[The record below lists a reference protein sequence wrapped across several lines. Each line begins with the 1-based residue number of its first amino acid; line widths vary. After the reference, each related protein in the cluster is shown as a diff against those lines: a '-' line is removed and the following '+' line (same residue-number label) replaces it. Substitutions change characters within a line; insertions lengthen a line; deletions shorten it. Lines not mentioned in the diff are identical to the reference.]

1 MRDVERRGFGASKKR
16 GSTGELA
23 LQESSD
29 LLARPRAGVG
39 RGRGGCCLF
48 LPSLSESQFGS
59 STVTLLVGSLDG
71 FSILLTCGRC
81 TYAPRSQANG
91 KIFQRVKGVATPSSP
106 FTHTR
111 GPPFALVHI
120 ARYCVEAPS
129 VRGPASRACVRP
141 SGMLIRTRAVIAL
154 AQPSK
159 PEQMDPEGE
168 SIMFNAFRA
177 HIDAHLN
184 TLRRNQQL
192 PLEAGPSNPE
202 REVANPAARYTPA
215 RWLLMSCYEVA
226 HAEEFYQIK
235 RDRREAMAV
244 ALFARL
250 TGDKRLLNLT
260 ATESLALY
268 EEAAAAYR
276 RAGQLAAIRPAK
288 TKADVAAKEAL
299 LKNLAQWLCAS
310 PDTMAMV
317 GRHEP
322 RLRTPTS
329 RPTPASAGR
338 HYGFKMRVQMREQR
352 KPATPIIP
360 VFVPLG
366 SAVVPQPYGRA
377 AYPPDRNEL
386 GRIQFDIKYAQ

>member
-91 KIFQRVKGVATPSSP
+91 KNLSKSKRSRDSLRHRS
-106 FTHTR
+106 HTR
-111 GPPFALVHI
+111 EDSFCPACSVE
-120 ARYCVEAPS
+120 AEAPS

>member
-1 MRDVERRGFGASKKR
+1 MRKNFR
-16 GSTGELA
+16 GSRHFTG
-23 LQESSD
+23 
-29 LLARPRAGVG
+29 
-39 RGRGGCCLF
+39 
-48 LPSLSESQFGS
+48 
-59 STVTLLVGSLDG
+59 
-71 FSILLTCGRC
+71 
-81 TYAPRSQANG
+81 
-91 KIFQRVKGVATPSSP
+91 
-106 FTHTR
+106 TR
-111 GPPFALVHI
+111 GESAPVNRPSARRQPP
-120 ARYCVEAPS
+120 
-129 VRGPASRACVRP
+129 ACVRT

-154 AQPSK
+154 AQPSQ

-226 HAEEFYQIK
+226 HAEELYQIK

-299 LKNLAQWLCAS
+299 LKNLARWLCAP

-377 AYPPDRNEL
+377 AYPPDKNEL
-386 GRIQFDIKYAQ
+386 GRIQFDLKFSK

>member
-1 MRDVERRGFGASKKR
+1 
-16 GSTGELA
+16 
-23 LQESSD
+23 
-29 LLARPRAGVG
+29 
-39 RGRGGCCLF
+39 
-48 LPSLSESQFGS
+48 
-59 STVTLLVGSLDG
+59 
-71 FSILLTCGRC
+71 
-81 TYAPRSQANG
+81 
-91 KIFQRVKGVATPSSP
+91 
-106 FTHTR
+106 
-111 GPPFALVHI
+111 
-120 ARYCVEAPS
+120 
-129 VRGPASRACVRP
+129 
-141 SGMLIRTRAVIAL
+141 MLIRTRAVIAL

-192 PLEAGPSNPE
+192 PLEAGPTNPE
-202 REVANPAARYTPA
+202 RDVANPAARYTPA

-226 HAEEFYQIK
+226 NAEEFYQLK

>member
-1 MRDVERRGFGASKKR
+1 
-16 GSTGELA
+16 
-23 LQESSD
+23 
-29 LLARPRAGVG
+29 
-39 RGRGGCCLF
+39 
-48 LPSLSESQFGS
+48 
-59 STVTLLVGSLDG
+59 
-71 FSILLTCGRC
+71 
-81 TYAPRSQANG
+81 
-91 KIFQRVKGVATPSSP
+91 
-106 FTHTR
+106 
-111 GPPFALVHI
+111 
-120 ARYCVEAPS
+120 
-129 VRGPASRACVRP
+129 
-141 SGMLIRTRAVIAL
+141 MLIRTRAVIAL
-154 AQPSK
+154 AQPSQ

-299 LKNLAQWLCAS
+299 LKNLARWLCAP

-377 AYPPDRNEL
+377 AYPPDKNEL
-386 GRIQFDIKYAQ
+386 GRIQFDLKFSK